1 MLAFQPDEPPSR
13 AQPKITELQNHVQNK
28 WLFSMSE
35 VHGAY
40 LRSIIVAMNNNE
52 YNKKSS
58 FLMATDFTI
67 LV

>member
-1 MLAFQPDEPPSR
+1 
-13 AQPKITELQNHVQNK
+13 
-28 WLFSMSE
+28 MSE